1 MGFVDTHCHASLHW
15 YEPLE
20 TLLFEMDRNDVD
32 QAVLIQIQGQFDNSY
47 QRACVQRYPDRLAS
61 VVLVDPKLADAPQT
75 LERLA
80 ADGAVGVRLGAAVGS
95 PGDDPLAIWR
105 AAARLRL
112 VVSCSGSSADFAA
125 PAFADVLGALP
136 DLTVVIEH
144 LASVKQ
150 PDVDD
155 SRRAE
160 RERAFSLASFPNT
173 FIKIPG
179 LGEFATRALPVPRDA
194 FPFTRPIPSYL
205 DQVYNAFGPARMMWG
220 SDFPPVAT
228 REGYHLALQL
238 ARDQFADKPDSDRAQ
253 IFGDTARALF
263 GLRR

>member
-15 YEPLE
+15 YEPID

-47 QRACVQRYPDRLAS
+47 QHACVQRYPDRLAS
-61 VVLVDPKLADAPQT
+61 VVLVDPREADAPRT

-80 ADGAVGVRLGAAVGS
+80 ADGAVGVRLGAAVRS

-105 AAARLRL
+105 AAARSRL
-112 VVSCSGSSADFAA
+112 VVSCSGSSADFGAA
-125 PAFADVLGALP
+125 AFSELLTELP
-136 DLTVVIEH
+136 ELTVVIEH

-150 PDVDD
+150 PDADD

-160 RERAFSLASFPNT
+160 RERAFGLARFPNT
-173 FIKIPG
+173 YIKIPG
-179 LGEFATRALPVPRDA
+179 LGEFATRALPVPGDA
-194 FPFTRPIPSYL
+194 FPFVRPIPSYL
-205 DQVYNAFGPARMMWG
+205 EQVYAAFGPSRMLWG

-238 ARDQFADKPDSDRAQ
+238 SRDQFADKPEAEQAQ
-253 IFGDTARALF
+253 IFGDTARAVF
-263 GLRR
+263 HLRS